1 MCVIFV
7 NLQHT
12 ASHYRR
18 EGESVGKIES
28 QRREMPFHVFLW
40 LDRIAGAVSYTAA
53 PHTAASV
60 PHTWMQGC
68 LLVTRLTGERSQS
81 GPG

>member
-7 NLQHT
+7 DLQHK

-18 EGESVGKIES
+18 EGESVGNIES
-28 QRREMPFHVFLW
+28 QTREMPFHVFLG

-53 PHTAASV
+53 THT
-60 PHTWMQGC
+60 PMQGC
-68 LLVTRLTGERSQS
+68 LLITRLTGERSQL

>member
-7 NLQHT
+7 DLQHK

-18 EGESVGKIES
+18 EGESVGNIES
-28 QRREMPFHVFLW
+28 QTREMPFHVFLG

-60 PHTWMQGC
+60 PHTPMQGC